1 MKLSQIFKKNLAFF
15 RFLVVGAFAS
25 IINLLCFYILFYH
38 LKFYETLSYSIS
50 YIVGVAVGYFF
61 NKIWSFNYKKKSNK
75 TLFGKYFMVYTFN
88 LLLGMGFFELV
99 LILSNI
105 EELII
110 QAIGILI
117 TAALNYL
124 GLKIFVFR

>member
-1 MKLSQIFKKNLAFF
+1 M
-15 RFLVVGAFAS
+15 RFLIVGAIAS
-25 IINLLCFYILFYH
+25 FINLLCFYVLFFQ
-38 LKFYETLSYSIS
+38 LKIHEILSYSIS
-50 YIVGVAVGYFF
+50 YILGVAVGYFF

-75 TLFGKYFMVYTFN
+75 ILFGKYFLVYTFN
-88 LLLGMGFFELV
+88 LLLGMGVFELA

-110 QAIGILI
+110 QAIVIFI
-117 TAALNYL
+117 TAVLNYL

>member
-1 MKLSQIFKKNLAFF
+1 
-15 RFLVVGAFAS
+15 
-25 IINLLCFYILFYH
+25 
-38 LKFYETLSYSIS
+38 
-50 YIVGVAVGYFF
+50 
-61 NKIWSFNYKKKSNK
+61 
-75 TLFGKYFMVYTFN
+75 MVYTFN

-110 QAIGILI
+110 QAIVILI